1 MKVFRLS
8 CGQGHDFE
16 GWFASSEAFDLQRA
30 GGEIACPL
38 CESRQV
44 ERLPSA
50 PYVNTGARGSGALPA
65 VAGGKSVTADL
76 GAALAAIKAH
86 VLANTEDVGTRF
98 PEVARSMHY
107 GEESERGI
115 RGRVTAQEANDL
127 REEGIEAVV
136 LPPILGLDGKV
147 H

>member
-1 MKVFRLS
+1 
-8 CGQGHDFE
+8 
-16 GWFASSEAFDLQRA
+16 
-30 GGEIACPL
+30 
-38 CESRQV
+38 
-44 ERLPSA
+44 
-50 PYVNTGARGSGALPA
+50 VNTGARGGEALPA
-65 VAGGKSVTADL
+65 VTGGKSVTAEL
-76 GAALAAIKAH
+76 AAALAAIKAH

-98 PEVARSMHY
+98 PEVARGMHY

-115 RGRVTAQEANDL
+115 RGRVTAQEASDL